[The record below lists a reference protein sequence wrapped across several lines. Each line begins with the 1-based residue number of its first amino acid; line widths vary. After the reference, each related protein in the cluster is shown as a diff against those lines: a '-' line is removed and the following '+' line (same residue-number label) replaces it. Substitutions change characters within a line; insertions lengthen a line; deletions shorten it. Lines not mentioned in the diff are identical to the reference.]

1 MQPRLILASTSP
13 YRSELLRRLGLHF
26 EARAPL
32 CDEEALKR
40 AGEEPGAQ
48 ATRLALAKAESLA
61 STAPDAFILG
71 GDQLVELDGEI
82 LGKPHSA
89 ENAIAQL
96 ARMRGKTHRLL
107 TAFALVCPGAEA
119 VTHVDTHRMSLRALG
134 DDELVRYVAHD
145 RPLDCAGSSKIEA
158 LGISLC
164 ERIQGE
170 DFSAITGLPLM
181 ALCRVLRERG
191 FQLP

>member
-13 YRSELLRRLGLHF
+13 YRSELLRRLGLRF

-40 AGEEPGAQ
+40 AGEDPAAQ
-48 ATRLALAKAESLA
+48 AARLALAKAQSLA
-61 STAPDAFILG
+61 ATAPDAFILG

-89 ENAIAQL
+89 ENAVAQL
-96 ARMRGKTHRLL
+96 SRMRGKTHRLL
-107 TAFALVCPGAEA
+107 TAFALVGPRGEQ
-119 VTHVDTHRMSLRALG
+119 VTHLDTHHMRLRALG
-134 DDELVRYVAHD
+134 DEEIRRYVAHD
-145 RPLDCAGSSKIEA
+145 RPLDCAGSYKIEA

-164 ERIQGE
+164 ERIEGE

-181 ALCRVLRERG
+181 ALSRVLRERG
-191 FQLP
+191 FQVP

>member
-40 AGEEPGAQ
+40 AGEDPAAQ
-48 ATRLALAKAESLA
+48 ATRLALAKAQSLA
-61 STAPDAFILG
+61 ASAPDAFILG

-82 LGKPHSA
+82 LGKPHST

-96 ARMRGKTHRLL
+96 SRMRGKTHRLL
-107 TAFALVCPGAEA
+107 TAFALACPGGEQI
-119 VTHVDTHRMSLRALG
+119 THLDIHHMRLRALG
-134 DDELVRYVAHD
+134 DAEIRRYVAHD
-145 RPLDCAGSSKIEA
+145 RPLDCAGSYKIEA

-164 ERIQGE
+164 ERIEGE